1 MKIPLAKPPSRR
13 AFLQRAG
20 IAAATTPLF
29 FVGKS
34 LFADEQPRR
43 NAEITITD
51 HGART
56 HRNELNTAAIQAAID
71 AAHAAGG
78 GMVRVPQGRFR
89 TGALLLKSN
98 VHLHLEEGAI
108 LQGSNDWRDYRAF
121 SDWSGGRKEWGD
133 GEWSNALLTSL
144 DATHIRLDGPGTID
158 GVDCTRP
165 QGEEGFRGPH
175 AVLLRNCRDV
185 QVRDV
190 TIRRAGNYA
199 LMCFDSRN
207 ADIGG
212 VKVRGGHDALHTQR
226 CERFR
231 VHECDFRTGDD
242 CFAGCDN
249 LDFEIR
255 NCQINSSCN
264 GFRLGCEKL
273 VVRDCH
279 LWGPGDYEHKISGRT
294 NLLGAFVHFAPRDR
308 HPQRPSDDWLIENL
322 TIDRA
327 QALYLYD
334 FERGGWMQGQP
345 ARRLHFKNIRATNL
359 TRTTRVVGDTD
370 RQFRLTLENVSLA
383 LHEAHHDQPVLD
395 INQFDSLT
403 LREVRLANSGA
414 QAVLN
419 ATRGNRLLIEGLT
432 AVPENRRPHQLD
444 AVDSIEVI

>member
-1 MKIPLAKPPSRR
+1 MILKTEPGISRR

-20 IAAATTPLF
+20 IAAATAPLVLKPLF
-29 FVGKS
+29 
-34 LFADEQPRR
+34 AAEQPRR
-43 NAEITITD
+43 KTVISITD

-56 HRNELNTAAIQAAID
+56 HRNELNTTAIQAAID

-78 GMVRVPQGRFR
+78 GVVLVPQGRFR
-89 TGALLLKSN
+89 TGSMLLKSN
-98 VHLHLEEGAI
+98 VHLHLDEGAI
-108 LQGSNDWRDYRAF
+108 LQGSSDWRDYRAF
-121 SDWSGGRKEWGD
+121 SDWSGGRKQWGD
-133 GEWSNALLTSL
+133 GEWSNALLTAL
-144 DATHIRLDGPGTID
+144 DATNIRIDGPGTID

-199 LMCFDSRN
+199 LMCFDSRD

-212 VKVRGGHDALHTQR
+212 VQVRGGHDALHTQR

-231 VHECDFRTGDD
+231 VHDCDFRTGDD
-242 CFAGCDN
+242 GFAGCDN
-249 LDFEIR
+249 LDFDIR
-255 NCQINSSCN
+255 NCRINSSCN

-273 VVRDCH
+273 VVTDCQI
-279 LWGPGDYEHKISGRT
+279 WGPGEYEHKISGRT

-345 ARRLHFKNIRATNL
+345 ARRLRFKNIRATNL
-359 TRTTRVVGDTD
+359 TRTTRVLGDAE

-383 LHEAHHDQPVLD
+383 LHEAHRDQPVLD
-395 INQFDSLT
+395 INQFDSMT
-403 LREVRLANSGA
+403 LREVRLTNSGA
-414 QAVLN
+414 QAVLH
-419 ATRGNRLLIEGLT
+419 ATRGNRLRVEGLT
-432 AVPENRRPHQLD
+432 AVPENRQPHQIE
-444 AVDSIEVI
+444 AVDMMEGI